1 VKRERGIKMF
11 KVDKTKQSNT
21 MRGATLITVLSI
33 VLAFSAIYVEFSRIE
48 KKEPKTTEIKKINN
62 KLQTVSRVND

>member
-1 VKRERGIKMF
+1 
-11 KVDKTKQSNT
+11 